1 VETPQIL
8 FASVPRSE
16 EELTNRGVYLLLEAA
31 KKSSDVHYH
40 LLCREWKHG
49 YTSLAAMTKWIRT
62 ERLSNTKITNNVVP
76 NMQSAYAKCHFTV
89 IPYIQ
94 ADGGK
99 ECPLSLIEG
108 LACGLPVLI
117 SSLAPFS
124 EFVAQHGCG
133 VVFDPTPSNLV
144 AAVENGLRQYRELS
158 ANAVNVAHRYFSLD
172 ELLQRM
178 ECLYQEI
185 IL

>member
-1 VETPQIL
+1 M
-8 FASVPRSE
+8 R
-16 EELTNRGVYLLLEAA
+16 
-31 KKSSDVHYH
+31 
-40 LLCREWKHG
+40 
-49 YTSLAAMTKWIRT
+49 
-62 ERLSNTKITNNVVP
+62 
-76 NMQSAYAKCHFTV
+76 SAYDECHFTV
-89 IPYIQ
+89 IPYTQ

-144 AAVENGLRQYRELS
+144 TAVEDGLRQYRELS
-158 ANAVNVAHRYFSLD
+158 VNAVNVAHSYFSLD
-172 ELLQRM
+172 KLLRRM

-185 IL
+185 IS